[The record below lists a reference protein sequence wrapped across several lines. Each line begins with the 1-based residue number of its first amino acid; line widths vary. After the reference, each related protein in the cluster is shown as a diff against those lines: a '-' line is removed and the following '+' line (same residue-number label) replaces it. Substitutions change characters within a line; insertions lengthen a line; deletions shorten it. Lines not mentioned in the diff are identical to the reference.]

1 MDINIILIH
10 IGSIYPNYI
19 NDCIIQ
25 LKNLNF
31 NVHLIISENLI
42 GYVPYNDINIS
53 KIEDYIN
60 EKYDSFS
67 IQGYDKNFRDGF
79 WCSTSSRFFILE
91 NYVKVKNI
99 KNFYHIEYDNLIYDD
114 LKHTTEI
121 LTKQKED
128 MFLVID
134 SESRCIPSIMF
145 IKNYKILNE
154 LTNFILL
161 NSNKNDMEN
170 LFRFYYLNRSN
181 VGNLPILP
189 TNNNIDLISK
199 TGIKNSGNINYTN
212 LFDDL
217 NIIFDGAAFGQY
229 VGGVDTRNDSSNTV
243 GFVNE
248 TTIFDV
254 SKLDISWEKKLPVIT
269 HNNKKIRICNLH
281 IHSKT
286 LNKFLINNNYE

>member
-1 MDINIILIH
+1 VDINIILIH

>member
-1 MDINIILIH
+1 VDINIILIH

-254 SKLDISWEKKLPVIT
+254 SKLDISWDKKLPVIT

>member
-10 IGSIYPNYI
+10 IGSIYPKYI

-25 LKNLNF
+25 LKNFNF

-42 GYVPYNDINIS
+42 SYVPYNDINIS

-79 WCSTSSRFFILE
+79 WRSTSSRFFILE

-145 IKNYKILNE
+145 IKDYKILNE

-170 LFRFYYLNRSN
+170 LFSFYYSNRSN

-229 VGGVDTRNDSSNTV
+229 VGGVDNRNDSSNTV

-254 SKLDISWEKKLPVIT
+254 SKLNISWEKKLPVIT